1 MQNRKIHRYRKQT
14 SGYQREERGEKEQ
27 ISSTGFGSVQFSSV
41 AQSCL
46 TLCNPMNCSTPGPP
60 VHHQLPE
67 FSTGLIDYKL
77 LCIKQISNKDILYSK
92 GNYSH
97 YLVITFNR
105 V

>member
-1 MQNRKIHRYRKQT
+1 MSLGVFFFSFFNIKVCCCC
-14 SGYQREERGEKEQ
+14 
-27 ISSTGFGSVQFSSV
+27 SVV
-41 AQSCL
+41 KLCL